1 MEGKSMDLQTAL
13 RLVGEH
19 YDHAKLLHP
28 NAKDLEQWIEH
39 IEARLQDVKLASEA
53 IDVPDR
59 YLIAGKRALQVA
71 AMSLRMMDDLGL
83 GLVDPGYEVGLVKHM
98 TE

>member
-1 MEGKSMDLQTAL
+1 MDLQTAL

-28 NAKDLEQWIEH
+28 NAKDLDQWIEH
-39 IEARLQDVKLASEA
+39 IEARLQDVKLATEA
-53 IDVPDR
+53 EDVSDR

-71 AMSLRMMDDLGL
+71 AMALRMIEDLGL
-83 GLVDPGYEVGLVKHM
+83 GLVYPAYEAGLVKHLKD
-98 TE
+98 